1 MRPRRLLIVF
11 VVAALAGVS
20 VFLAMA
26 WNATTIDDAPADAAT
41 ARFGDVRRAF
51 GDDESLLVRQAD
63 WSVVRRATPPPRRTG
78 DIEHLFVM
86 AYDASEQRL
95 VEVDVPFWFF
105 KLKAPAAQFLVRGT
119 GLDLNE
125 LGITGAE
132 LEAQGSCIVLDESTA
147 DGSRLL
153 VWTE

>member
-1 MRPRRLLIVF
+1 MRPRRILIAF
-11 VVAALAGVS
+11 IVAAVAGVS
-20 VFLAMA
+20 VFLTMA
-26 WNATTIDDAPADAAT
+26 WNATTIEDAPVDAAT

-51 GDDESLLVRQAD
+51 GDDEPLLVRRQD
-63 WSVVRRATPPPRRTG
+63 GSVVKRPTPPPRNSDT
-78 DIEHLFVM
+78 IEHLFVM
-86 AYDASEQRL
+86 AYDASTQRL
-95 VEVDVPFWFF
+95 IEVDVPFWFF

-125 LGITGAE
+125 LGISGAE